1 MGLCRRNTGW
11 KGIFTIK
18 GETGRGRCKKKGAV
32 PQLTPPPLSV
42 CCLLSFPPGC
52 EGNVLMSGLAQQTQ
66 QMSQST
72 EGLGVELQSQPGS
85 AWGGPAGLGRP
96 GWSGAVTLYSS
107 SNMILSYV
115 HRPCPILSMSIF
127 VLKQSQQCFRVL
139 RRG

>member
-1 MGLCRRNTGW
+1 
-11 KGIFTIK
+11 
-18 GETGRGRCKKKGAV
+18 
-32 PQLTPPPLSV
+32 
-42 CCLLSFPPGC
+42 
-52 EGNVLMSGLAQQTQ
+52 MSGLAQQTQ

-72 EGLGVELQSQPGS
+72 EGLGVELQSQPGAAWVS
-85 AWGGPAGLGRP
+85 LGQPGAAWGGPAGLGRP